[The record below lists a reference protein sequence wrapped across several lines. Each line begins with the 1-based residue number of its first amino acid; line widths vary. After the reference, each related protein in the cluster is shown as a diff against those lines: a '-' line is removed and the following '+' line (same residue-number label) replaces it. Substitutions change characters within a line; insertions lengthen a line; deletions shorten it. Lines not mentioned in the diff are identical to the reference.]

1 MELGRVLRPGG
12 KLAVLEITRPRG
24 LLRPFFRVWLDVL
37 VPLAGKILP
46 GGKAYTYLPASIRR
60 FPGPEDLSR
69 LLEQAGF
76 AEVEYELLG
85 GGSVALHTAVRP
97 DGERP

>member
-1 MELGRVLRPGG
+1 MCL
-12 KLAVLEITRPRG
+12 LER
-24 LLRPFFRVWLDVL
+24 LLHSHRDHAAEQALDVARQRL
-37 VPLAGKILP
+37 
-46 GGKAYTYLPASIRR
+46 
-60 FPGPEDLSR
+60 DLSR